1 MSIELKTDMKNHS
14 ITSYWGCD
22 PHGRMLQI
30 TCTKPIGPPPDRFTQ
45 DIPNQEEGFI
55 RLTLDEA
62 KALSDSLFDFIFEEC
77 TRRDSLLKAD
87 LYRLKEQDKAI
98 FGKINKLQPYVLELA
113 DLLSEFRS
121 TPGPAE

>member
-14 ITSYWGCD
+14 TTSYWGGD
-22 PHGRMLQI
+22 AHGMMLQI
-30 TCTKPIGPPPDRFTQ
+30 TCTKPIGPPPDRFTK

-62 KALSDSLFDFIFEEC
+62 KALCDSLFDFIFEEC

-87 LYRLKEQDKAI
+87 LYRLKEQ
-98 FGKINKLQPYVLELA
+98 
-113 DLLSEFRS
+113 
-121 TPGPAE
+121 